1 MVLSNITR
9 KGYGFPQSC
18 TIDANAERGIT
29 MQIRIDTLALNLVSG
44 MFDIEVRYFDSSV
57 EFHIVGGLTP
67 DTLKRYY
74 GDWTVSYI
82 TIEQGIMV
90 IGIISPA

>member
-1 MVLSNITR
+1 M
-9 KGYGFPQSC
+9 G
-18 TIDANAERGIT
+18 
-29 MQIRIDTLALNLVSG
+29 IRIDTLALNLVSG
-44 MFDIEVRYFDSSV
+44 MFDIEVRYFDASV